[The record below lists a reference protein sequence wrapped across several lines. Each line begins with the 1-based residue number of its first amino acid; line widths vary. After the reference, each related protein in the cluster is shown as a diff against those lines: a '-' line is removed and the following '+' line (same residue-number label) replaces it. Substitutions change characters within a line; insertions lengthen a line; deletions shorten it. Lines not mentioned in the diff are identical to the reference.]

1 MTESDLANLRQDVG
15 ALRREFQQR
24 FEACEARLTR
34 LEVMMEARPDKPSVY
49 QTSMAVSLSFI
60 ATAAVALLFLGTFF
74 VS

>member
-1 MTESDLANLRQDVG
+1 MNENDLESLRHEFG
-15 ALRREFQQR
+15 ALRREFQLR
-24 FEACEARLTR
+24 FEACEARLTK
-34 LEVMMEARPDKPSVY
+34 LEVTMAARPDKASVY